1 MWEPDTLRAGPAGP
15 GRSEDGMSGKRKKG
29 SEKAAPRAYGRLTRH
44 ERDTVQR
51 PRVANVAVARE
62 LACWVWEPGCR
73 AEGTMA

>member
-29 SEKAAPRAYGRLTRH
+29 SAKAAPRAYGRLTGY

-51 PRVANVAVARE
+51 MLERRVRSATSSR
-62 LACWVWEPGCR
+62 GSR
-73 AEGTMA
+73 AYRPAGSTAA